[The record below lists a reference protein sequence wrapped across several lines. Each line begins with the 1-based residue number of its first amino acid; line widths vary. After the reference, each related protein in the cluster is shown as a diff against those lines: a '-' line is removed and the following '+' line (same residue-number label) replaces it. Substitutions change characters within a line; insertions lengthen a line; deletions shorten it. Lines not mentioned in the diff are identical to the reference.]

1 MIAPTPTINNA
12 QRDGIRALRF
22 AAYDLAAR
30 IERDLKG
37 TRWTN
42 EHPSPLQA
50 LMRAGVPIYG
60 LVERSDLNGMIAWA
74 DREREQSKDE
84 HLPALRR
91 LLDDAT
97 ALLRWVDGAP

>member
-1 MIAPTPTINNA
+1 MIATTPTLNNA

-22 AAYDLAAR
+22 VAHDLAAR
-30 IERDLKG
+30 IELDLEG
-37 TRWTN
+37 TRWTA
-42 EHPSPLQA
+42 EHPSPRRA
-50 LMRAGVPIYG
+50 LMLAGVPLQG
-60 LVERSDLNGMIAWA
+60 RVERSDLNGMIAWA

-97 ALLRWVDGAP
+97 ALLRWVDGAL